1 MADAA
6 PTRTDEYAAAYDSF
20 DDYLKLAI
28 KEYYERG
35 WTQRRANFLA
45 LVLASGQVASMAK
58 DSVTSQKGLRNIAIG
73 TASMVALRLAL
84 RWALG
89 GPLGL
94 LLTAATAAS
103 AVAFL
108 VKNQRE
114 VSAKVGRYK
123 ELVAK
128 EKTKF
133 EDLQAGYR
141 ANRYDARERNL
152 MGDGALKR
160 FLTEID
166 EV

>member
-1 MADAA
+1 MN
-6 PTRTDEYAAAYDSF
+6 RTDEYAAAYDSF
-20 DDYLKLAI
+20 DEYLKLAI

-35 WTQRRANFLA
+35 WTSRRANFLA

-58 DSVTSQKGLRNIAIG
+58 DSVTTEKGLRNIAVG
-73 TASMVALRLAL
+73 AVSVVALRLAL

-103 AVAFL
+103 GVAFL
-108 VKNQRE
+108 FKNQKE

-123 ELVAK
+123 DLVAK
-128 EKTKF
+128 ERTKF
-133 EDLQAGYR
+133 EDIQAGYR

-152 MGDGALKR
+152 MVDGALKR
-160 FLTEID
+160 FLAEID